1 MKKAYPMV
9 SLNERDRRWKRT
21 KDLMKQKGLDCLL
34 VFGKGREH
42 YDSYLANEY
51 FDGIV
56 VFPLVGDPVYL
67 IWSATRVL
75 IRLEPSLEG
84 ETWWI
89 KDLRVGYSG
98 EGVVKALQE
107 KGMDQAKIGVVGL
120 ESWGPGEDQ
129 GVVPYKLWADVLKAL
144 PQATFTE
151 VTSAFAGVM
160 LVKSEEEL
168 NMIRRSAQIGELA
181 CKTMLK
187 VTKPGVSEAKIYSE
201 VMSTIYAQGAVT
213 TPEFLIL
220 KSGRINVSWGS
231 PIWTHRGGAPRA
243 VKKGDIVHAETFPV
257 YAGFETQ
264 QQMAVALAPVDPANE
279 ECAEV
284 ARRSYVAGVKALR
297 PGITFKEVCDAMY
310 APLLEKGYWNLTPLI
325 HSMMPLLYVSMMTY
339 DTTHLPGAGMF
350 KTVKTV
356 PVVGGDLVIKEG
368 MVMELEPNACKGMNR
383 VNIGGT
389 VIVTKNG
396 AEELNK
402 LAAKMR
408 VKE

>member
-1 MKKAYPMV
+1 MGKKYPTL
-9 SLNERDRRWKRT
+9 SLNERNRRWKRARE
-21 KDLMKQKGLDCLL
+21 LMKKTKLDCLL
-34 VFGKGREH
+34 IFGKGREH

-51 FDGIV
+51 FDGIA
-56 VFPLVGDPVYL
+56 VFPLIGEPVYL

-107 KGMDQAKIGVVGL
+107 RGMDQAKIGVVGL

-129 GVVPYKLWADVLKAL
+129 GVVPFKLWADVLKAL
-144 PQATFTE
+144 PRAVFTE
-151 VTSAFAGVM
+151 VTSVFAEMM

-181 CKTMLK
+181 CRTMMK

-201 VMSTIYAQGAVT
+201 VMSAIYAQGAVT

-220 KSGRINVSWGS
+220 KSGRVNVSWGS
-231 PIWTHRGGAPRA
+231 PIWVHRGGIPRT
-243 VKKGDIVHAETFPV
+243 VKKGEIVHAETFPV

-264 QQMAVALAPVDPANE
+264 QQMAVALKPVDPANE
-279 ECAEV
+279 ECADV
-284 ARRSYVAGVKALR
+284 ARRSYLAGIKTLR
-297 PGITFKEVCDAMY
+297 PGITFKTVCDAMY
-310 APLLEKGYWNLTPLI
+310 APLLETECWNLTPLI
-325 HSMMPLLYVSMMTY
+325 HTMMPLLYVSMMTY
-339 DTTHLPGAGMF
+339 DTTHLPGAGLF
-350 KTVKTV
+350 KSVKTV
-356 PVVGGDLVIKEG
+356 PIVGGDLIIREG

-396 AEELNK
+396 VEELNK
-402 LAAKMR
+402 LASKMR
-408 VKE
+408 VV

>member
-1 MKKAYPMV
+1 MKRTYPML

-21 KDLMKQKGLDCLL
+21 KELMKQKGLDCLL

-75 IRLEPSLEG
+75 IRLEPSLQQ

-107 KGMDQAKIGVVGL
+107 RGMDQGKIGVVGL
-120 ESWGPGEDQ
+120 ETWGPGEDQ
-129 GVVPYKLWADVLKAL
+129 GVVPYKLWADVVKTL
-144 PQATFTE
+144 PRATFLD
-151 VTSAFAGVM
+151 VSAAFGEMM
-160 LVKSEEEL
+160 LIKSEEEL
-168 NMIRRSAQIGELA
+168 NMIRRSAQIGEVA
-181 CKTMLK
+181 CKAMLK
-187 VTKPGVSEAKIYSE
+187 VTKPRVSEAKIYAE
-201 VMSTIYAQGAVT
+201 VMSAIYAQAAVS

-220 KSGRINVSWGS
+220 KSGNVNISWGS
-231 PIWTHRGGAPRA
+231 PIWVHRGGSPRV
-243 VKKGDIVHAETFPV
+243 VKRGDIVHAETFPV
-257 YAGFETQ
+257 YGGFETQ
-264 QQMAVALAPVDPANE
+264 QQMAVALKPIDPVNE
-279 ECAEV
+279 ECADV
-284 ARRSYVAGVKALR
+284 ARRSYLAGVKTLR
-297 PGITFKEVCDAMY
+297 PGVTFKEVCDAMN
-310 APLLEKGYWNLTPLI
+310 APLLEKGCWNLTPLI
-325 HSMMPLLYVSMMTY
+325 HSMMPLLFVSAMRF

-350 KTVKTV
+350 KGVKTI
-356 PVVGGDLVIKEG
+356 PVGGGDLVIKEG
-368 MVMELEPNACKGMNR
+368 MVMELEPNASKGMNR

-396 AEELNK
+396 VEELNK
-402 LAAKMR
+402 LASKMR
-408 VKE
+408 VV

>member
-1 MKKAYPMV
+1 MKKEYPKL

-84 ETWWI
+84 EDWWI

-98 EGVVKALQE
+98 EGVVKALQDR
-107 KGMDQAKIGVVGL
+107 GMDQAKIGVVGL
-120 ESWGPGEDQ
+120 ATWGPGEDQ
-129 GVVPYKLWADVLKAL
+129 GVVPYKLWADVLNAL
-144 PQATFTE
+144 SRATFTE
-151 VTSAFAGVM
+151 VSRAFAEMM
-160 LVKSEEEL
+160 LIKSEEEL
-168 NMIRRSAQIGELA
+168 KMIRRSAQIGELA
-181 CKTMLK
+181 CKTMLNT
-187 VTKPGVSEAKIYSE
+187 VKPGVSESKIYAE
-201 VMSTIYAQGAVT
+201 VMSTIYAQGAIT

-220 KSGRINVSWGS
+220 KSGNVNVSWGA
-231 PIWTHRGGAPRA
+231 PIWTHRGGSPRV
-243 VKKGDIVHAETFPV
+243 VKKGDIVHA
-257 YAGFETQ
+257 
-264 QQMAVALAPVDPANE
+264 DE

-284 ARRSYVAGVKALR
+284 ARRSYLAGIKTLR
-297 PGITFKEVCDAMY
+297 PGVTFREVCDAMN
-310 APLLEKGYWNLTPLI
+310 APLLEKGCWNLTPLI
-325 HSMMPLLYVSMMTY
+325 HTMLPLLFVSAMTY
-339 DTTHLPGAGMF
+339 DTTHLPGAGAF
-350 KTVKTV
+350 KTVNTT
-356 PVVGGDLVIKEG
+356 PILGGDLVIKEG

-408 VKE
+408 VK